1 MHIHFDSDQ
10 LLHQHQLR
18 KTPVRK
24 EVLDVFLSRSE
35 AVSQQ
40 YIEQH
45 FDAIDRVTLYRTLKT
60 FEQKGIIHRAIDG
73 SETIKYALC
82 SDGCHEHAHFDE
94 HAHFHCDD
102 CGKTICLEQIQAPKV
117 LVPNH
122 MRVNSAHLIIK
133 GLCEQCNNA

>member
-60 FEQKGIIHRAIDG
+60 FEQKGIIHVRMAATSTLTLTSTHIFIV
-73 SETIKYALC
+73 TIVVKLSAWSRYKHQKY
-82 SDGCHEHAHFDE
+82 
-94 HAHFHCDD
+94 
-102 CGKTICLEQIQAPKV
+102 
-117 LVPNH
+117 
-122 MRVNSAHLIIK
+122 
-133 GLCEQCNNA
+133 